1 MAESY
6 VGETDVSDRSKNL
19 FFQLYRAH
27 IDEVQQYMKDHGLSD
42 PVRECDVNLVA
53 AILFCPYYSL
63 WDSYRVYSYDA
74 DNVYNGLIMETN
86 MPGEDNDILGRTEYQ
101 CPVYFFLSE
110 DDLTC
115 DPDMAQMYLESINAP
130 DKGIGYTAGGHGNA
144 MYHSDE
150 LVAFIHEKVLEK

>member
-1 MAESY
+1 
-6 VGETDVSDRSKNL
+6 
-19 FFQLYRAH
+19 
-27 IDEVQQYMKDHGLSD
+27 
-42 PVRECDVNLVA
+42 
-53 AILFCPYYSL
+53 
-63 WDSYRVYSYDA
+63 
-74 DNVYNGLIMETN
+74 
-86 MPGEDNDILGRTEYQ
+86 MPGEDNDILDRTEYQ

-150 LVAFIHEKVLEK
+150 LVAFIHEEVLEN